1 MINYIEKRDGTVVP
15 FNKEK
20 IIRAINAAF
29 IEVDGCLYE
38 TDTAEDIADYIEKI
52 VSGPKTYTVEMIQ
65 DEVEDQLMQSERRDV
80 ARAYVR
86 FRYRREVAREHKADF
101 MAAYSEKLEAR
112 NPENQNANVD
122 ERSFGGRTGE
132 ANDIMLKQ
140 YALDYCM
147 STLARN
153 NHLNNEIYI
162 HDLNSYAVGM
172 HNCLSIP
179 FDKLLAEGFNTR
191 QTDVRPAGTVN
202 TAFQL
207 VAVIF

>member
-38 TDTAEDIADYIEKI
+38 TDTAEDIANYIEKI
-52 VSGPKTYTVEMIQ
+52 VSGPKIYTVEMIQ

-140 YALDYCM
+140 Y
-147 STLARN
+147 
-153 NHLNNEIYI
+153 EIY
-162 HDLNSYAVGM
+162 LY
-172 HNCLSIP
+172 CPL
-179 FDKLLAEGFNTR
+179 KK
-191 QTDVRPAGTVN
+191 
-202 TAFQL
+202 
-207 VAVIF
+207 